1 MPAEERMPVEEVV
14 YTLEQLVETDKA
26 RSDAARAIS
35 NYRAEVPEP

>member
-14 YTLEQLVETDKA
+14 YTLERLVEAEKG

-35 NYRAEVPEP
+35 NCRAEVPEP